1 MAVAVVP
8 ITSIVVGKDCVP
20 VISVAAVD
28 TIVVD
33 AVPVPAVAVIVT
45 NVELVV

>member
-1 MAVAVVP
+1 MVVAVVP

-20 VISVAAVD
+20 VISVVAVD

-33 AVPVPAVAVIVT
+33 AVPAVAVIVT